1 MKRRLPYVA
10 GYFYPSKRED
20 LISLLERYLEQVT
33 SKIPVWGVI
42 VPHAGYIYSGQ
53 VAGKVYSSIEICD
66 TAIILGPNHNGLGK
80 PAAIFSE
87 GTWITPLGEVE
98 IDNTIADRILKHS
111 LYLKEEP
118 HAHQPEHSI
127 EVQIP
132 FLQFLKPN
140 IKIVPITLSDY
151 KLDVLL
157 DLGNAIYK
165 TITESNQN
173 AIIITSSDF
182 SHYEPHDIAKKKDLY
197 AIEAINNLDEKEF
210 IERVI
215 KEDISICGVGPIVS
229 TIIAVKLL
237 GGTTGMLL
245 DYKTSGDITKDFS
258 QVVGYAGIIF
268 PKQIK

>member
-10 GYFYPSKRED
+10 GYFYPSKREE
-20 LISLLERYLEQVT
+20 LISMLEQFTKQVPK
-33 SKIPVWGVI
+33 KIPVWGFI

-53 VAGKVYSSIEICD
+53 VAGKVYSSVEICD

-80 PAAIFSE
+80 PAAVFRE
-87 GTWITPLGEVE
+87 GIWITPLGEVE
-98 IDNTIADRILKHS
+98 IDRDLADKILKHS
-111 LYLKEEP
+111 SYLKEDP

-132 FLQFLKPN
+132 FLKFLKST
-140 IKIVPITLSDY
+140 IKIVPITISDYNLNVLSDLGVAIA
-151 KLDVLL
+151 KAVL
-157 DLGNAIYK
+157 
-165 TITESNQN
+165 ESNYN
-173 AIIITSSDF
+173 VTIITSSDF
-182 SHYEPHDIAKKKDLY
+182 SHYESYDIAKRKDLY

-229 TIIAVKLL
+229 TIIAVKNL
-237 GGTTGMLL
+237 GGKTGELIE
-245 DYKTSGDITKDFS
+245 YKTSGDITKDFY

-268 PKQIK
+268 PK